1 MLASDLAK
9 GKGRCCIAVV
19 RNRHHRSAPA
29 GAILSG
35 MSEPTGEV
43 LAFRQAPDGVEIRHL
58 RAFVAVAEDLNF
70 SRAAARLYLSQP
82 ALSRQIRALERLL
95 GCELLRRT
103 THRVELTVAGSALL
117 DRARRLLGDLD
128 EAIAATQS
136 VGGELANRMATLW
149 APVIEVSGAERDIQD
164 MRTAY
169 ETFLAQAP
177 VPDTVT
183 VRPVNAGG
191 VSSLALDPAG
201 GQDTAVLYLHGGGY
215 TVGSAYGYRP
225 LVGALVAA
233 ASVGALVPD
242 YRLAPE
248 HPFPAALED
257 ALSAYRWLAEQR
269 GGERVVLAGDSVGG
283 GLVLSLLLTLKAQ
296 DLPLPAGAVLLCPA
310 VDLSGEYIRASG
322 THHDPEHIAALRR
335 SAEAYL
341 GGHPVDDPVLSPL
354 LAGLTGLPPLLLQ
367 AATGDLVLDE
377 SRALVERATAHGV
390 DARLELYPAETHVFH
405 VFWSFLPEAA
415 DALQQAGGFIRDRLA
430 GAQVRRAGDGA

>member
-1 MLASDLAK
+1 M
-9 GKGRCCIAVV
+9 V
-19 RNRHHRSAPA
+19 HRGGAQSSSPPAPPA
-29 GAILSG
+29 AILSA
-35 MSEPTGEV
+35 MSERTGEV

-103 THRVELTVAGSALL
+103 THRVELTIAGSALL

-149 APVIEVSGAERDIQD
+149 APVIEVSGADRDIQD

-169 ETFLAQAP
+169 ETFLAESA

-183 VRPVNAGG
+183 VRAVNAGG
-191 VSSLALDPAG
+191 VPSLALDPAG
-201 GQDTAVLYLHGGGY
+201 EQDTAVLYLHGGGY

-233 ASVGALVPD
+233 AGVGALVPD

-269 GGERVVLAGDSVGG
+269 GSVVLAGDSVGG
-283 GLVLSLLLTLKAQ
+283 GLVLSLLLALRAQ

-322 THHDPEHIAALRR
+322 TQHDPEHIAALRR

-354 LAGLTGLPPLLLQ
+354 LAELTGLPPLLVQ
-367 AATGDLVLDE
+367 AATGDIVLDE
-377 SRALVERATAHGV
+377 SRALVERATADGV
-390 DARLELYPAETHVFH
+390 DAQLELYPAETHVFH

-415 DALQQAGGFIRDRLA
+415 DALGQAGGFIRERLA
-430 GAQVRRAGDGA
+430 GAQVRRGA